1 MKAGFL
7 RRPRR
12 LSRPVAVVVAAVVG
26 LGGLGG
32 AAGAL
37 LGELSGAG
45 AGVHRSDGR
54 HHDDRFTGVHRF
66 DNNENDNQENG
77 AAGAGPIR

>member
-12 LSRPVAVVVAAVVG
+12 LSRPVAVVAAAVVG

-45 AGVHRSDGR
+45 VHRSDGR
-54 HHDDRFTGVHRF
+54 QHDDRFTGVHRL
-66 DNNENDNQENG
+66 DNDDNREEG
-77 AAGAGPIR
+77 AVGAGPLR